1 MNPGTGTIVFV
12 ALTHYCSRK
21 SCVENIKADAA
32 LVHVSFGSAH
42 LD

>member
-1 MNPGTGTIVFV
+1 MNPGTDTIVFIG
-12 ALTHYCSRK
+12 LTHHCSRE
-21 SCVENIKADAA
+21 SCVENVKADAA